1 MLKPIH
7 YVPCSPALRACRRLQ
22 ERFVGWLCDE
32 ATTVG
37 DTTREN
43 LEPPCMPTRVEADW
57 LWAFLA
63 RVQSK
68 KPLIERARAIADM
81 SPIEKR
87 NLLNW
92 VQIVSGIAAQFT
104 PYLITGLK
112 PNKIGL
118 SDAVP
123 GKSCCWLS

>member
-1 MLKPIH
+1 
-7 YVPCSPALRACRRLQ
+7 
-22 ERFVGWLCDE
+22 
-32 ATTVG
+32 
-37 DTTREN
+37 
-43 LEPPCMPTRVEADW
+43 MPTRVEADW